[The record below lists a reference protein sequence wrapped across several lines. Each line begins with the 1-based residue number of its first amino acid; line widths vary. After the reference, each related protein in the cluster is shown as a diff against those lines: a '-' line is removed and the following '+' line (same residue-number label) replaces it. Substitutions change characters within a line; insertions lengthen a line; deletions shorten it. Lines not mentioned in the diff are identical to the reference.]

1 MELRF
6 RSDNARQRLVRDV
19 GGGLVHAAPRS
30 AWRASIVRGTA
41 SGSGPIVSATEAV
54 GTINLEPC
62 LHELDRDA

>member
-1 MELRF
+1 
-6 RSDNARQRLVRDV
+6 
-19 GGGLVHAAPRS
+19 
-30 AWRASIVRGTA
+30 VRGTA